1 MPQHW
6 YLPKPVNKA
15 LLESRLRQAGADLE
29 EKLTQLDIILEEKIP
44 FSEDAGI
51 TFDGCVMRIG
61 LERGIFTATLAIQ
74 AEIIAMLLNGLGDG
88 EDPTW
93 VYRRMHIEQLD
104 EDY

>member
-29 EKLTQLDIILEEKIP
+29 DKLRQLDILLEEKLP
-44 FSEDAGI
+44 FSEDARI
-51 TFDGCVMRIG
+51 TLDGCSIKMGR
-61 LERGIFTATLAIQ
+61 ERGIFTATLAIQ
-74 AEIIAMLLNGLGDG
+74 AHIIAMLFNGLGDG
-88 EDPTW
+88 EQPTW